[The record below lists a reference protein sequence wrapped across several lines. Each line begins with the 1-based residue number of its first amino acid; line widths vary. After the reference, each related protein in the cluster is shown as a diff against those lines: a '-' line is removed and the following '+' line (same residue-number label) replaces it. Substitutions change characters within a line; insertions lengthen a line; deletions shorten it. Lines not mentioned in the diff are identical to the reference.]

1 MTTKANM
8 KFLKTALT
16 QLEFAQGD
24 LEDFVY
30 YTDGDTASNISSE
43 ILQQIN
49 YLKNLIDDLESL
61 SWNLKTNYYL

>member
-30 YTDGDTASNISSE
+30 YTDSDTASNISSE
-43 ILQQIN
+43 ILQQIT
-49 YLKNLIDDLESL
+49 YLKSLIDDLEIRHE
-61 SWNLKTNYYL
+61 T

>member
-30 YTDGDTASNISSE
+30 YTNSDTASNISLE

-49 YLKNLIDDLESL
+49 YLKNLIDDLEICYE
-61 SWNLKTNYYL
+61 T

>member
-30 YTDGDTASNISSE
+30 YTNSVTASNISSE

-49 YLKNLIDDLESL
+49 YLKNLIDDLEI
-61 SWNLKTNYYL
+61 

>member
-30 YTDGDTASNISSE
+30 HTNSDTASNISSE

-49 YLKNLIDDLESL
+49 YLKNLIDDLE
-61 SWNLKTNYYL
+61 T

>member
-24 LEDFVY
+24 LEDFGY
-30 YTDGDTASNISSE
+30 YTDSDTASNISSE
-43 ILQQIN
+43 ILQQIT
-49 YLKNLIDDLESL
+49 YLKNLIDDLE
-61 SWNLKTNYYL
+61 T